1 MTKVDDLARAEPVIE
16 VRAVADLEL
25 YAGNPKQHPE
35 SQLMLLERSI
45 REFGWTTPV
54 LVDKNDVVIAGHGRI
69 EAARRLGMDRVPTIR
84 LDHLTSEQARAY
96 RIADNRLTELG
107 PWDAGKLVEE
117 LDELKLSGYEIDLTG
132 YTLADL
138 GRMRP
143 PDEKADDAPEPPAD
157 PVTRPGDVWTLGRH
171 RLVCGDSTDA
181 DVVARVLDGNR
192 PSLMVTDAPYGVE
205 YEPGW
210 RNMGVAPETVRR
222 GKVEN
227 DDRADWS
234 DAWCL
239 SPADVAY
246 CWSPPGSDFVK
257 HDASLRKAGF
267 EIRMNIIW
275 AKNNAPIGRGHY
287 HVGHEPCLYAVRK
300 GAGASWIGDR
310 KQTTLWQIEVVR
322 GLGATG
328 KEAETAHS
336 TQKPLEC
343 MERPIRN
350 HSGDVY
356 EPFSGSGTTLIAA
369 ERQERSCY
377 AIELDPRYVDVA
389 VERWEE
395 YTGGKAERRA
405 AT

>member
-16 VRAVADLEL
+16 VRDVADLEL

-84 LDHLTSEQARAY
+84 LDHLTPEQARAY

-117 LDELKLSGYEIDLTG
+117 LDELKLSGYEVDLTG

-143 PDEKADDAPEPPAD
+143 PDEKADDAPEPPAE
-157 PVTRPGDVWTLGRH
+157 PVTRPGDVWTLGRS
-171 RLVCGDSTDA
+171 RLVCGDSTDV

-192 PSLMVTDAPYGVE
+192 PSLMVTDPPFGVNFDPE
-205 YEPGW
+205 W
-210 RNMGVAPETVRR
+210 R
-222 GKVEN
+222 VEAAKSGRLAFGEAKRTAYMAAKE
-227 DDRADWS
+227 DTTIDWRT
-234 DAWCL
+234 AWAL
-239 SPADVAY
+239 SPATICYIYLGYMGVREQANTLIDLGWELRRLITWKKQHPVITRGPY
-246 CWSPPGSDFVK
+246 
-257 HDASLRKAGF
+257 ASQA
-267 EIRMNIIW
+267 E
-275 AKNNAPIGRGHY
+275 
-287 HVGHEPCLYAVRK
+287 HVWYAVRK
-300 GAGASWIGDR
+300 GSRADWIGPKSTTDVWEIMR
-310 KQTTLWQIEVVR
+310 ADNQTSH
-322 GLGATG
+322 GA
-328 KEAETAHS
+328 E
-336 TQKPLEC
+336 KPLEC

-389 VERWEE
+389 VERWED